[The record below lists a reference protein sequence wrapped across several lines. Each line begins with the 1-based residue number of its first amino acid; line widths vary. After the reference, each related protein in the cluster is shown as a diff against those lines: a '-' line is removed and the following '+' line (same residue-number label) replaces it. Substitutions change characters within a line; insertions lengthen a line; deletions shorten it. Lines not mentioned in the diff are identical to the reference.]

1 MNNNKYKIELV
12 NSVRQEIYEEFGRL
26 TIFLLKILGKF
37 KDKILIFKNFG
48 RWPGGGT
55 IYILKILGNIWGN
68 FIKLEKF
75 GHHGPPPF

>member
-48 RWPGGGT
+48 RWGGEP
-55 IYILKILGNIWGN
+55 YI
-68 FIKLEKF
+68 F
-75 GHHGPPPF
+75 